1 MQSHAVPSNC
11 YYFLSGVGFIRL
23 VLAFN
28 MAQWRAELR
37 TAAM

>member
-1 MQSHAVPSNC
+1 MIIIS
-11 YYFLSGVGFIRL
+11 FLGWGFIGL